1 MLPPESDSI
10 RGRGGSPSADECATE
25 SLALKNPGRLT
36 IGTDSPAFEPWFS
49 DNDPSNGEGFE
60 SAVAYAVAEELG
72 FSDDQV
78 DWVKVP
84 FNNKEVFVHTGDLSV
99 ETLKRLA
106 GIPLTD
112 DLDQL
117 VGSKIVP
124 LPDNSKVHVTGC
136 EIFLHH
142 PKDGGSS

>member
-1 MLPPESDSI
+1 MSTI
-10 RGRGGSPSADECATE
+10 ADEPRDGHGHDHDHGHCEA
-25 SLALKNPGRLT
+25 R
-36 IGTDSPAFEPWFS
+36 
-49 DNDPSNGEGFE
+49 
-60 SAVAYAVAEELG
+60 
-72 FSDDQV
+72 
-78 DWVKVP
+78 VKVP
-84 FNNKEVFVHTGDLSV
+84 FNNKEVFVHTGHLGV

-124 LPDNSKVHVTGC
+124 LPDDGEVHITGC

>member
-1 MLPPESDSI
+1 MQTHPDNT
-10 RGRGGSPSADECATE
+10 RGSNDHT
-25 SLALKNPGRLT
+25 NPDR
-36 IGTDSPAFEPWFS
+36 
-49 DNDPSNGEGFE
+49 
-60 SAVAYAVAEELG
+60 
-72 FSDDQV
+72 DDRCEV
-78 DWVKVP
+78 RVKVP
-84 FNNKEVFVHTGDLSV
+84 FNNKEVFLHMGILTV

-117 VGSKIVP
+117 VGSKIVA
-124 LPDNSKVHVTGC
+124 LPDGGKVHITGC

>member
-1 MLPPESDSI
+1 MN
-10 RGRGGSPSADECATE
+10 AT
-25 SLALKNPGRLT
+25 
-36 IGTDSPAFEPWFS
+36 
-49 DNDPSNGEGFE
+49 
-60 SAVAYAVAEELG
+60 AEEARAG
-72 FSDDQV
+72 HEPHGHDAHCEERIE
-78 DWVKVP
+78 VP
-84 FNNKEVFVHTGDLSV
+84 FNNRLVFLHKRELTV
-99 ETLKRLA
+99 ETLKRCA

-124 LPDNSKVHVTGC
+124 LPDDGRVRITGC

>member
-1 MLPPESDSI
+1 MNTI
-10 RGRGGSPSADECATE
+10 ADESC
-25 SLALKNPGRLT
+25 
-36 IGTDSPAFEPWFS
+36 
-49 DNDPSNGEGFE
+49 EG
-60 SAVAYAVAEELG
+60 YG
-72 FSDDQV
+72 HDHHGHPDDHGHCETR
-78 DWVKVP
+78 VKVP
-84 FNNKEVFVHTGDLSV
+84 FNNKEVFVHTGHLSV

-124 LPDNSKVHVTGC
+124 LPDNGKVHITGC

>member
-1 MLPPESDSI
+1 MSTISDEAHK
-10 RGRGGSPSADECATE
+10 GDEH
-25 SLALKNPGRLT
+25 
-36 IGTDSPAFEPWFS
+36 DHH
-49 DNDPSNGEGFE
+49 DH
-60 SAVAYAVAEELG
+60 LG
-72 FSDDQV
+72 HCETR
-78 DWVKVP
+78 VKVP
-84 FNNKEVFVHTGDLSV
+84 FNNKEVFVHTGHLSV

-124 LPDNSKVHVTGC
+124 LPDNSKLHVTGC

>member
-1 MLPPESDSI
+1 MSAN
-10 RGRGGSPSADECATE
+10 ADEAR
-25 SLALKNPGRLT
+25 KGHDHH
-36 IGTDSPAFEPWFS
+36 GHH
-49 DNDPSNGEGFE
+49 
-60 SAVAYAVAEELG
+60 
-72 FSDDQV
+72 DDHGHCETR
-78 DWVKVP
+78 VKVP
-84 FNNKEVFVHTGDLSV
+84 FNNKEVFVHTGHLSV

-124 LPDNSKVHVTGC
+124 LPDNGKVHVTDC

>member
-1 MLPPESDSI
+1 MFFSVRRHD
-10 RGRGGSPSADECATE
+10 GRQEVYMSTAIDAAGAGLDQQEHHQGHDEHC
-25 SLALKNPGRLT
+25 
-36 IGTDSPAFEPWFS
+36 GTR
-49 DNDPSNGEGFE
+49 
-60 SAVAYAVAEELG
+60 
-72 FSDDQV
+72 
-78 DWVKVP
+78 VKVP
-84 FNNKEVFVHTGDLSV
+84 FNNKEVFVHTGHLSV

-106 GIPLTD
+106 GAPLTD

-124 LPDNSKVHVTGC
+124 LPDDGKIHVTGC

>member
-1 MLPPESDSI
+1 MNTT
-10 RGRGGSPSADECATE
+10 ADQTH
-25 SLALKNPGRLT
+25 
-36 IGTDSPAFEPWFS
+36 
-49 DNDPSNGEGFE
+49 EGH
-60 SAVAYAVAEELG
+60 G
-72 FSDDQV
+72 HHGHHDDHRHCETQ
-78 DWVKVP
+78 VKVP
-84 FNNKEVFVHTGDLSV
+84 FNNREVFVHTGELSV

-117 VGSKIVP
+117 IGSKIVP
-124 LPDNSKVHVTGC
+124 LPDDGKVHITGC

>member
-1 MLPPESDSI
+1 MNTIDDEARTGLGQGQH
-10 RGRGGSPSADECATE
+10 GRHDDHGHC
-25 SLALKNPGRLT
+25 
-36 IGTDSPAFEPWFS
+36 EPR
-49 DNDPSNGEGFE
+49 
-60 SAVAYAVAEELG
+60 
-72 FSDDQV
+72 
-78 DWVKVP
+78 VKVP
-84 FNNKEVFVHTGDLSV
+84 FNNKEVFVHAGELSV

-124 LPDNSKVHVTGC
+124 LPDNGQVHLTGC

>member
-1 MLPPESDSI
+1 MNTIVD
-10 RGRGGSPSADECATE
+10 E
-25 SLALKNPGRLT
+25 SLM
-36 IGTDSPAFEPWFS
+36 
-49 DNDPSNGEGFE
+49 DNDRHGHR
-60 SAVAYAVAEELG
+60 
-72 FSDDQV
+72 DDHRHCETR
-78 DWVKVP
+78 VKVP
-84 FNNKEVFVHTGDLSV
+84 FNNHDVFVHPGHLSV

-124 LPDNSKVHVTGC
+124 LPDDGNVHITGC

>member
-1 MLPPESDSI
+1 MNTI
-10 RGRGGSPSADECATE
+10 ADEAR
-25 SLALKNPGRLT
+25 KGH
-36 IGTDSPAFEPWFS
+36 
-49 DNDPSNGEGFE
+49 
-60 SAVAYAVAEELG
+60 
-72 FSDDQV
+72 DDH
-78 DWVKVP
+78 DDCEKRVKVP
-84 FNNKEVFVHTGDLSV
+84 FNNKEVFLHTGHLSV

-124 LPDNSKVHVTGC
+124 LPDDGKVDITGC
-136 EIFLHH
+136 EIFIHH

>member
-1 MLPPESDSI
+1 M
-10 RGRGGSPSADECATE
+10 
-25 SLALKNPGRLT
+25 NT
-36 IGTDSPAFEPWFS
+36 IGDEVSTGHA
-49 DNDPSNGEGFE
+49 
-60 SAVAYAVAEELG
+60 AYHHGHPHDHGHCDAR
-72 FSDDQV
+72 
-78 DWVKVP
+78 VKVP
-84 FNNKEVFVHTGDLSV
+84 FNNKEVFVHTGHLSV

-124 LPDNSKVHVTGC
+124 LPDDGKVHITGC
-136 EIFLHH
+136 EIFLYH

>member
-1 MLPPESDSI
+1 MSTI
-10 RGRGGSPSADECATE
+10 ADEAR
-25 SLALKNPGRLT
+25 KGH
-36 IGTDSPAFEPWFS
+36 D
-49 DNDPSNGEGFE
+49 
-60 SAVAYAVAEELG
+60 YH
-72 FSDDQV
+72 DDHCEKRV
-78 DWVKVP
+78 MVP
-84 FNNKEVFVHTGDLSV
+84 FNNKEVFVHTGHLSV

-124 LPDNSKVHVTGC
+124 LPDNGKVHVTGC

>member
-1 MLPPESDSI
+1 MSGRRGVMHTHSDE
-10 RGRGGSPSADECATE
+10 GRGGDDHHDHDEHCE
-25 SLALKNPGRLT
+25 VR
-36 IGTDSPAFEPWFS
+36 
-49 DNDPSNGEGFE
+49 
-60 SAVAYAVAEELG
+60 
-72 FSDDQV
+72 
-78 DWVKVP
+78 VKVP
-84 FNNKEVFVHTGDLSV
+84 FNNKEVFLHKGHLAV

-117 VGSKIVP
+117 VGSKIEA
-124 LPDNSKVHVTGC
+124 LADDGKVHITGC